1 MKILL
6 YKMMLVQSNIKHKQD
21 TMCVVYFDVI
31 YMEVFVGVLC
41 PICIAYTFNTYANCQ
56 MLN

>member
-1 MKILL
+1 
-6 YKMMLVQSNIKHKQD
+6 MMLVQSNIKHKQD

-41 PICIAYTFNTYANCQ
+41 PICIAYIFNTYANCQ